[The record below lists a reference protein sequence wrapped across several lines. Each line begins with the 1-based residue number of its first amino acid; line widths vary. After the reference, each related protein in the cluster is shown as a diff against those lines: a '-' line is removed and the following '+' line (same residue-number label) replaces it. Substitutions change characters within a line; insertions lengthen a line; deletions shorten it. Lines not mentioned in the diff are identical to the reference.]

1 MLNHVILLPI
11 CHHPPTMDMEAI
23 SQSSVAAMEAAIRTL
38 TKSDL

>member
-11 CHHPPTMDMEAI
+11 CHRGRMDMEAI